1 MNLLQVMA
9 TVHRGGA
16 GLLAAT
22 DAVFGAAYR
31 LYHRPRRPAP
41 APRKPGNAINPDNTP
56 DNTVEAIA
64 QPAPHPHADVQ
75 SMSTR
80 SDRGKRA
87 MVEEDA
93 GIAELMIIFPAV
105 CPNHDGHYFLDR
117 QSACQPRNAVVDTL
131 KQQENAIAAALR
143 GLADAG
149 E

>member
-9 TVHRGGA
+9 KVHRGGA

-22 DAVFGAAYR
+22 DTVFGAAYR

-105 CPNHDGHYFLDR
+105 CPNHDGHYFLHR
-117 QSACQPRNAVVDTL
+117 QSTCQPRNAVVDIL
-131 KQQENAIAAALR
+131 KQEKNGIEAALR
-143 GLADAG
+143 SLADA
-149 E
+149 EE